1 MNMLTLQECSCEFH
15 HRCKLSEGSSQT
27 SHVACYCNFILTHAW
42 NPALCR
48 VSAAEAKG
56 MDPQNRL
63 LLEQSALALVDA
75 ARSVGSLSDSKTGVY
90 VGCMYQEY
98 IQVH

>member
-1 MNMLTLQECSCEFH
+1 MLSHMWRAICRIS
-15 HRCKLSEGSSQT
+15 KSEAQ
-27 SHVACYCNFILTHAW
+27 
-42 NPALCR
+42 
-48 VSAAEAKG
+48 G

-63 LLEQSALALVDA
+63 LLEQSALALADASCSVD
-75 ARSVGSLSDSKTGVY
+75 SLNDSKTGVY